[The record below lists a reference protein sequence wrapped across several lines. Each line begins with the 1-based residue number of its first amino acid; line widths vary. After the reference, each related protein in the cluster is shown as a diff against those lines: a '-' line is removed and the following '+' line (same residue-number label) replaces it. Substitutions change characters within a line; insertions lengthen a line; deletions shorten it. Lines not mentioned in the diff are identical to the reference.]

1 MEEMD
6 VIIIKKIL
14 LARIYKYAML
24 KRLNI
29 LNKSNEKD
37 EKLFNRLWIYFK
49 WIKQLKN
56 IEQI

>member
-49 WIKQLKN
+49 
-56 IEQI
+56 